1 MSLSDVASSKKSE
14 SRWTI
19 RRGIVL
25 IGALL
30 SLGILI
36 NQLWLSRVNER
47 FSLDTFN
54 GSAAQTLSFLA
65 ERRVTSEYDQR
76 IAPFA
81 DTQARNADIVAAAK
95 NSDPVKASLTADLVF
110 SSQPVYQ
117 GQIDLREVNVFDKDM
132 KLIAASKKGT
142 GDSVLAQQA
151 GLLDELKG
159 RDKGAQRQP
168 VSYLWHTKDGVPV
181 HSQIVPIGGF
191 QVAGFLEVVTSP
203 VKMLEGI
210 EDAVRGDVILPG
222 KPGAEPLF
230 KGSYFQDDA
239 KPAAPAQASAPTA
252 TPTAA
257 PASAPAATAP
267 AAAPAQNA
275 AGTAAPARPSRRGL
289 MLETIGT
296 SIPDSFGGE
305 WARIELTRDIGTFIH
320 SSETLRNTALA
331 VLAGVVIVG
340 WLIGFVV
347 LRITAFGRLKA
358 FAEAMKHL
366 AAGDTLVTLP
376 PRSPDEFG
384 EMADAVEVFRASME
398 ANQAMQAEQREAEVR
413 SAQDRKQ
420 AIVDMASTV
429 ENAAHTSV
437 DSVSGKTGEMSQA
450 AERMV
455 ELASSASERAQAVT
469 SASQTT
475 LQNTQTVA
483 AATEQLS
490 ASTEEIMRQVKEA
503 RTVASKAVSE
513 ADETNTT
520 MQGLVEAAQAIGSV
534 VDLIRD
540 IAEQTNLLALNA
552 TIEAARAGD
561 AGKGFAV
568 VAQEVKTLAGQ
579 TARATDEIINQI
591 MSIQM
596 TTGQAAEGI
605 KHIGSVI
612 RSIDEISTAI
622 GASVEQQ
629 SAATRDIARTVE
641 QTTEA
646 SRHLTEEITRVNDE
660 LANAGTLSHD
670 VRGIAGLVAQSMVD
684 LRSSLIEI
692 IRKSTEEADRRMQAQ
707 QNAAEEALVTE
718 EAANDETSGALEI
731 EEQAA

>member
-30 SLGILI
+30 SLGIVV

-95 NSDPVKASLTADLVF
+95 NGDAVKASLTADQIF

-117 GQIDLREVNVFDKDM
+117 GQIDLREVNVYDKDL

-142 GDSVLAQQA
+142 GDSVLAQQQ
-151 GLLDELKG
+151 GLIDQLKG
-159 RDKGAQRQP
+159 RDKAAQRQP
-168 VSYLWHTKDGVPV
+168 VGYLWRTRDGAPV

-191 QVAGFLEVVTSP
+191 QVAGFLELVTSP
-203 VKMLEGI
+203 VKMLAGI
-210 EDAVRGDVILPG
+210 EDAVRGDVVLPG
-222 KPGAEPLF
+222 KPDAEPLF
-230 KGSYFQDDA
+230 KGSYFRDDA
-239 KPAAPAQASAPTA
+239 KPAETAPSSGA
-252 TPTAA
+252 
-257 PASAPAATAP
+257 AP
-267 AAAPAQNA
+267 AAAPTQNA
-275 AGTAAPARPSRRGL
+275 TETTAPSRPSRNGL
-289 MLETIGT
+289 MLETIST
-296 SIPDSFGGE
+296 TIPDSFGGE
-305 WARIELTRDIGTFIH
+305 WAKIELTRDIGTFIH

-331 VLAGVVIVG
+331 ALAGVVVVG

-398 ANQAMQAEQREAEVR
+398 ATQAMQAEQREAEVR
-413 SAQDRKQ
+413 SAQERKQ

-429 ENAAHTSV
+429 ENAAHSSV

-455 ELASSASERAQAVT
+455 ALASSASERAQAVT
-469 SASQTT
+469 DASQTT

-513 ADETNTT
+513 ADETNVT

-641 QTTEA
+641 QTTQA

-707 QNAAEEALVTE
+707 QNAAEEAAANEV
-718 EAANDETSGALEI
+718 AANDETAGALEI

>member
-30 SLGILI
+30 SLGIVV

-95 NSDPVKASLTADLVF
+95 NGDAVKASLTADQIF

-117 GQIDLREVNVFDKDM
+117 GQIDLREVNVFDKDL

-142 GDSVLAQQA
+142 ADSVLTQQQ
-151 GLLDELKG
+151 GLTDELKG
-159 RDKGAQRQP
+159 RDKAAQRQP
-168 VSYLWHTKDGVPV
+168 VGYLWRTKDGVPV

-191 QVAGFLEVVTSP
+191 QVAGFLELVTSP
-203 VKMLEGI
+203 VKMLAGI
-210 EDAVRGDVILPG
+210 EDAVRGDVVLPG
-222 KPGAEPLF
+222 KTQAEPLF
-230 KGSYFQDDA
+230 KGSYFQDDSTPA
-239 KPAAPAQASAPTA
+239 EAPPAAATTA
-252 TPTAA
+252 VATAA
-257 PASAPAATAP
+257 GAPAASAPAPAGEGAT
-267 AAAPAQNA
+267 
-275 AGTAAPARPSRRGL
+275 APARPSRKGL
-289 MLETIGT
+289 VLETIST
-296 SIPDSFGGE
+296 TIPDSFGGE
-305 WARIELTRDIGTFIH
+305 WAKIELTRDIGTFIH

-331 VLAGVVIVG
+331 ALAGVVVVG
-340 WLIGFVV
+340 WIIGFVV

-398 ANQAMQAEQREAEVR
+398 ANHAMQAEQRAADIR
-413 SAQDRKQ
+413 SAHERKQ

-429 ENAAHTSV
+429 ESAAHSSV

-455 ELASSASERAQAVT
+455 ALASSASERAQAVT
-469 SASQTT
+469 DASQTT

-513 ADETNTT
+513 ADETNAT

-641 QTTEA
+641 QTTQA

-707 QNAAEEALVTE
+707 QNAAEEAAASE